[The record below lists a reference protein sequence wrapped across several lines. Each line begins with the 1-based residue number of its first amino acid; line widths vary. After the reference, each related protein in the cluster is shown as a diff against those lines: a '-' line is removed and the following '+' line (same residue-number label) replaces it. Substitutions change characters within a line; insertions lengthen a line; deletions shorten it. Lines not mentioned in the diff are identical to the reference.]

1 MSEMIKSI
9 DWLKTTQF
17 FFLGLNFLV
26 FSWIIFLITHTKEI
40 PFSSLCLNYAFVSP
54 IVITLFLLNKK
65 ILQN

>member
-9 DWLKTTQF
+9 DWLKTTQI

-26 FSWIIFLITHTKEI
+26 FAWIVFLITHTKEI
-40 PFSSLCLNYAFVSP
+40 PFASLVLNYAFVSP
-54 IVITLFLLNKK
+54 IVVTLFILNKK